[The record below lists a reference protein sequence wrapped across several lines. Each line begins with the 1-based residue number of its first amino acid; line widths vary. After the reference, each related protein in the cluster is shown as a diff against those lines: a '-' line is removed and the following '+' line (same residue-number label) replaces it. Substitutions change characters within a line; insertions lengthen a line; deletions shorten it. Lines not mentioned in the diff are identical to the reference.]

1 MGQGNRW
8 LALVILCAASLM
20 IILDGTIVTVAL
32 PTIQA
37 DLGFT
42 AASLS
47 WVMTAYLIAF
57 GGLLLLGGRLADLLG
72 RKRMFL
78 AGLAVFTAAS
88 LACGLATGPGMLI
101 AARFVQGAGAALVSA
116 VALGML
122 VRLFTEPRE
131 QARAIGAF
139 AFTGAVGASA
149 GLIAGGLLVQYA
161 SWHWIFFVNLP
172 VGLVAGLAAAR
183 TLPSDRGMGLGKGAD
198 GLGALLATAGVMLGG
213 FAIARP
219 ADWWA
224 GLLAVALLAGF
235 AVRQAALEAAGRVPL
250 LPLRI
255 LASRNV
261 AGANLAQLLIIGAAM
276 GFQVIVT
283 LYMQRAL
290 GYSPA
295 EAGLG
300 LVPAAAVIAIVSLG
314 LSARL
319 TIRFGARRLLLAGLV
334 MITAALALL
343 TQVPA
348 HAAYASRL
356 LPLLALF
363 GLGGGLTLPSVTSL
377 GMSGATDADSGVL
390 SGVFNT
396 AQQVGGALG
405 LAVLTTLAASRTG
418 TAQTPQALTSGY
430 HLAWMVG
437 AIMAGAPRPRPAAPP
452 PRRPPAPPAPRLR
465 RPHRAS
471 PGWRCSAPGRRPR
484 HTRLGRKR
492 ELTRSAP
499 CWRLRG
505 LPENSAPAPCRG
517 SPSQE
522 QGRRLLLAPRAAPPA
537 RGQGRCGRHAAR
549 PVPPTRGNR
558 AGLIRGSCRGC
569 AGPPLPTRG
578 RTPASCSRPSR
589 WARTSAAPPPH

>member
-78 AGLAVFTAAS
+78 AGLAVFTVAS
-88 LACGLATGPGMLI
+88 LACGLAAGPGMLI

-131 QARAIGAF
+131 LSRAIGAF
-139 AFTGAVGASA
+139 AFTGAVDASA
-149 GLIAGGLLVQYA
+149 GLIVGGLLVQYA

-172 VGLVAGLAAAR
+172 VGLLVGLAAAR
-183 TLPSDRGMGLGKGAD
+183 TLPSDPGMGLGRGAD
-198 GLGALLATAGVMLGG
+198 GLGALLATAGIMLGV
-213 FAIARP
+213 FAIARS
-219 ADWWA
+219 ADWWC
-224 GLLAVALLAGF
+224 GLLAIALLAGF
-235 AVRQAALEAAGRVPL
+235 AIRQAALEAAGRVPL

-255 LASRNV
+255 LASRKV

-283 LYMQRAL
+283 LYLQRAL

-295 EAGLG
+295 EAGPG
-300 LVPAAAVIAIVSLG
+300 LFPTAAVIAVVSLG

-319 TIRFGARRLLLAGLV
+319 TIRFGARRLLLTGLV

-348 HAAYASRL
+348 NTAYVSQL

-363 GLGGGLTLPSVTSL
+363 GLGGGLALPSVTSL

-390 SGVFNT
+390 SGAVNT

-405 LAVLTTLAASRTG
+405 LTVLTTLAASRTG
-418 TAQTPQALTSGY
+418 TSQTPQALTSGY
-430 HLAWMVG
+430 HLAWLAG
-437 AIMAGAPRPRPAAPP
+437 AILAGVSVAVAAITLRQPGEPDRLLDFDVAHRPA
-452 PRRPPAPPAPRLR
+452 RDAPRL
-465 RPHRAS
+465 
-471 PGWRCSAPGRRPR
+471 GG
-484 HTRLGRKR
+484 
-492 ELTRSAP
+492 
-499 CWRLRG
+499 
-505 LPENSAPAPCRG
+505 
-517 SPSQE
+517 
-522 QGRRLLLAPRAAPPA
+522 
-537 RGQGRCGRHAAR
+537 
-549 PVPPTRGNR
+549 TRG
-558 AGLIRGSCRGC
+558 IPDSVE
-569 AGPPLPTRG
+569 
-578 RTPASCSRPSR
+578 SES
-589 WARTSAAPPPH
+589 